1 MNLEYFQLV
10 TGVDELDV
18 ENGRIVTFAE
28 VPATSTIFEGHF
40 PGFPIMPGVLLV
52 ESMAQSSGYLL
63 LALNGFTEMPFLA
76 GVRQAKLRNFVE
88 PKSRLR
94 IEVTLDHQGSG
105 FSATK
110 ASVLLPEGRAADAE
124 IRFRT
129 LPFPSDGTRQMVVDF
144 ANKVGLMDHVKKP
157 VE

>member
-18 ENGRIVTFAE
+18 DAGRIVTFAE

-40 PGFPIMPGVLLV
+40 PGYPILPGVLLV

-63 LALNGFTEMPFLA
+63 LALNGFTQMPFLA
-76 GVRQAKLRNFVE
+76 SVRQAKLRHFVE
-88 PKSRLR
+88 PKTRLR
-94 IEVTLDHQGSG
+94 IEAKLEHEGSG
-105 FSATK
+105 FSATS
-110 ASVLLPEGRAADAE
+110 AVIHLADGRAADAE
-124 IRFRT
+124 LRFRT

-144 ANKVGLMDHVKKP
+144 ADKVGLMDHVKKP
-157 VE
+157 VG